1 MAVSFNQIPSDIRVP
16 LTYIEFDNSGAV
28 SGTPIMEWRMLL
40 LGQAEASCTGEKL
53 KPVLM
58 NTADQAARLWGQ
70 GSQIADMVRIAKRNS
85 TMLEIW
91 AMAVPDATSG
101 VAASADVTLSGACT
115 STGVLALY
123 VGGVRVRIQ
132 AVGGEQLSATVAR
145 VVETV
150 NAEGEL
156 PVTAQ
161 AKDSSPG
168 VFTLTCKW
176 KGATGNDINLAFN
189 LSTDDSF
196 PAGLTGSCGKMQNGA
211 ADPDMDDV
219 IAAMGDTWWKALVMP
234 WNQKAERDVLEE
246 WLDAQFGPLRQQEC
260 QAFLAYRG
268 TLSETSTYGNAGNSQ
283 LVSCMG
289 IGDIPTSPWN
299 VATAYGMQAAA
310 SLSNDPARPLQ
321 TLELVG
327 VVAPPR
333 EQRWSMEER
342 NILLYDGIATYRI
355 ASDDTVQI
363 EREVTMYQ
371 KNAWGSPDPS
381 YLDVQTVATLGYWRY
396 AVNARIQQKFPRHKL
411 ADDGTAY
418 GPGNAVVTPSVIRAE
433 LIALMREFEERGLVE
448 NVDAF
453 KEQLIVERNADDR
466 NRVDVMAPPD
476 LVNQFRI
483 FACLTRFVL

>member
-1 MAVSFNQIPSDIRVP
+1 
-16 LTYIEFDNSGAV
+16 
-28 SGTPIMEWRMLL
+28 ML
-40 LGQAEASCTGEKL
+40 
-53 KPVLM
+53 
-58 NTADQAARLWGQ
+58 
-70 GSQIADMVRIAKRNS
+70 
-85 TMLEIW
+85 
-91 AMAVPDATSG
+91 
-101 VAASADVTLSGACT
+101 
-115 STGVLALY
+115 
-123 VGGVRVRIQ
+123 
-132 AVGGEQLSATVAR
+132 
-145 VVETV
+145 
-150 NAEGEL
+150 
-156 PVTAQ
+156 
-161 AKDSSPG
+161 
-168 VFTLTCKW
+168 
-176 KGATGNDINLAFN
+176 
-189 LSTDDSF
+189 
-196 PAGLTGSCGKMQNGA
+196 
-211 ADPDMDDV
+211 
-219 IAAMGDTWWKALVMP
+219 P
-234 WNQKAERDVLEE
+234 WNQKDGRVLLEE

-289 IGDIPTSPWN
+289 IGSIPTSPWN
-299 VATAYGMQAAA
+299 VAAAYALQAAT
-310 SLSNDPARPLQ
+310 SLANDPARPLQ

-327 VVAPPR
+327 VMAPPR
-333 EQRWSMEER
+333 EKRWSMEER

-371 KNAWGSPDPS
+371 TNAWGSPDPS

-433 LIALMREFEERGLVE
+433 LIALMRELEEKGLVE
-448 NVDAF
+448 NVETF

-466 NRVDVMAPPD
+466 NRVDVLAPPD